1 MIISMAAKKRNEK
14 KQAQVTVNKKA
25 YHIYRL
31 EEKFEAGILLL
42 GSEVKSLRNG
52 HADLSAAY
60 ARIQDEQC
68 WLIGANISQYE
79 QAGIHNH
86 EPLRKRKLLLHRSE
100 IRKLKTKL
108 DQRGFTLV
116 PLSIYFNNRGL
127 AKIELALA
135 AGKRQ
140 YDKRKAITDR
150 QHKRDLDRDMKKYHR

>member
-1 MIISMAAKKRNEK
+1 MIILMAAKKHNEK
-14 KQAQVTVNKKA
+14 KEARVTVNKKA
-25 YHIYRL
+25 YHTYRL
-31 EEKFEAGILLL
+31 EDRFEAGMHLL

-52 HADLSAAY
+52 GADLSAAY
-60 ARIQDEQC
+60 ARIEEGQC

-108 DQRGFTLV
+108 EQRGFTLV
-116 PLSIYFNNRGL
+116 PLSIYFNDRGL